1 MPAATSNPT
10 SPTPVAEAA
19 SDGENRAT
27 TPDSGASSS
36 AMSSPSNSEQLN
48 DDCGSHD
55 RINIGST
62 IRCVYVPPANANANG
77 AGAAAAAKHPTLE
90 GEVVAFEPKK
100 VLVIKSTASNKKK
113 SLNNIHMINISL
125 PIYKIQVL
133 KERTDTLKPL
143 SDFNKDKLSTRLKDQ
158 IESKKRSVMA
168 YKQPGVT
175 PEARQLF
182 VTIQKTIDDVYWSG
196 ESIVVMKEV
205 KIVPPYLPAD
215 VKGITDSQALKHVR
229 KIVEKHIQDQP
240 GQLVEHQPSPSPQPG
255 TADPRESVS
264 EVAQS
269 AASRGKKSRT
279 NQSNAAATGKAR
291 KSKRAG
297 PSNSNR

>member
-1 MPAATSNPT
+1 M
-10 SPTPVAEAA
+10 
-19 SDGENRAT
+19 G
-27 TPDSGASSS
+27 
-36 AMSSPSNSEQLN
+36 
-48 DDCGSHD
+48 
-55 RINIGST
+55 
-62 IRCVYVPPANANANG
+62 
-77 AGAAAAAKHPTLE
+77 
-90 GEVVAFEPKK
+90 
-100 VLVIKSTASNKKK
+100 
-113 SLNNIHMINISL
+113 
-125 PIYKIQVL
+125 
-133 KERTDTLKPL
+133 
-143 SDFNKDKLSTRLKDQ
+143 
-158 IESKKRSVMA
+158 
-168 YKQPGVT
+168 
-175 PEARQLF
+175 
-182 VTIQKTIDDVYWSG
+182 DVYWSG

-279 NQSNAAATGKAR
+279 NQAR